1 MEDGNKSGFRE
12 SEDGLASAVKH
23 ANMIM
28 PLMFETWIEL
38 KDSSSAE
45 TNSITHENSI
55 VLKLIMDIFLE
66 LYAMVENNEVAK
78 QQFLKKYQDRF
89 EKQVL
94 CRFPYTQNEGIKKAQ
109 ELSGGEKCVYQN
121 LSISILFLAFAT
133 KNPQRFRIYRERVFN
148 FIEDCIINWR
158 SKDQEFIESTKKF
171 IRMLFQQKELRNN
184 FGVESKKLFNELLKK
199 CNIDQSSYDPKLA
212 LVCEIIEQGN
222 DFSCDSLID
231 QMVNV
236 LAHKEVVPL
245 HIIKT
250 ISSVAKR
257 GNNILFQSLEKYA
270 LDILKNHATMK
281 ISGKMDIENADKCKL
296 YMTNLFYW
304 INDKNTLNSLSECL
318 LSKNDVF
325 STRIKEIILS
335 KN

>member
-1 MEDGNKSGFRE
+1 MEDSNTTGYNE
-12 SEDGLASAVKH
+12 SDTKASALQH

-66 LYAMVENNEVAK
+66 LYAMIENSEIAK
-78 QQFLKKYQDRF
+78 QQFLKKYQERF
-89 EKQVL
+89 EKQIL
-94 CRFPYTQNEGIKKAQ
+94 CRFPYTQNDGTHKKAQ

-121 LSISILFLAFAT
+121 LSISILFLAFAL
-133 KNPQRFRIYRERVFN
+133 KNPQRFRIYRERIFN
-148 FIEDCIINWR
+148 FIEDCINNWR
-158 SKDQEFIESTKKF
+158 SKDQEFIERVKKF
-171 IRMLFQQKELRNN
+171 MRMLFHQKALRNN
-184 FGVESKKLFNELLKK
+184 FGTESKKLFNELLKK

-212 LVCEIIEQGN
+212 LVCEIIEQGY

-236 LAHKEVVPL
+236 LAHKDIVPV

-250 ISSVAKR
+250 ITSIAKR
-257 GNNILFQSLEKYA
+257 GDITLFQSLNKHA
-270 LDILKNHATMK
+270 LDILKNLSTLRV
-281 ISGKMDIENADKCKL
+281 SGKAELENADGYKL
-296 YMTNLFYW
+296 FITNLFYW
-304 INDKNTLNSLSECL
+304 INNKNLLNSEFLM
-318 LSKNDVF
+318 SKNDVI
-325 STRIKEIILS
+325 SKRIKEIILA

>member
-1 MEDGNKSGFRE
+1 
-12 SEDGLASAVKH
+12 
-23 ANMIM
+23 
-28 PLMFETWIEL
+28 MFETWIEL
-38 KDSSSAE
+38 KDSSFAE

-66 LYAMVENNEVAK
+66 LYAMIENNELAK
-78 QQFLKKYQDRF
+78 QQFLKKFQDRF

-94 CRFPYTQNEGIKKAQ
+94 SNFPYTQNNGNKKAQ

-121 LSISILFLAFAT
+121 LSISIIFLAFAM
-133 KNPQRFRIYRERVFN
+133 KNPQRFRIYRERVFD

-158 SKDQEFIESTKKF
+158 TKDQEFIESIKKF
-171 IRMLFQQKELRNN
+171 IRMLFHQRELRNN
-184 FGVESKKLFNELLKK
+184 FGVESKKLFTELLKK

-231 QMVNV
+231 RMVNV
-236 LAHKEVVPL
+236 LAHKDIVPV

-250 ISSVAKR
+250 ILSVAKR
-257 GNNILFQSLEKYA
+257 GNITLFQSLEKYA
-270 LDILKNHATMK
+270 LDILKNHSTMR
-281 ISGKMDIENADKCKL
+281 ISGKMGFENTNNCKL
-296 YMTNLFYW
+296 HMTNLFYY
-304 INDKNTLNSLSECL
+304 INDTNVLKSLNEYLI
-318 LSKNDVF
+318 SKNDVQYDDVT
-325 STRIKEIILS
+325 SRRIKEIILS